1 VKALRLLPLLV
12 LPFVATG
19 EARSANGANDDGADD
34 YRAFVA
40 ETKERVGA
48 TRVEEIELERRKI
61 DRALVLRGRSYV
73 RMLRNGLL
81 PLSDGVEGMMEHVA
95 RAERL
100 RHALAHDVAR
110 RARLEHEQR
119 ALVDGVTELRRR
131 RAQLAQN
138 VEEYER
144 SREAILAA
152 RDRDAAF
159 RRAFS
164 NEPAETSAPHHVA
177 VYSGKTTADA
187 KQTFT
192 QARGRLPLPVEGRAE
207 VRPVRLPD
215 ALGPG
220 VFIAVDAGAIVTA
233 VHGGR
238 VILTGDY
245 GALGRSVVIDHGDGF
260 STLSAQ
266 LGVVTVEVGDGLSA
280 GDSIGTLSEGA
291 QGNLYFE
298 VRREGVAL
306 EPAEWFGL

>member
-1 VKALRLLPLLV
+1 MKRRAVLPLL
-12 LPFVATG
+12 LLAALATG
-19 EARSANGANDDGADD
+19 EPRSASADAEDDGSDE

-40 ETKERVGA
+40 ETRERAGS
-48 TRVEEIELERRKI
+48 TRVEEIELERRRL

-73 RMLRNGLL
+73 RMLRSGLM
-81 PLSDGVEGMMEHVA
+81 PLSDGFAEMVSHLS

-110 RARLEHEQR
+110 RARLERER
-119 ALVDGVTELRRR
+119 RTLLDGVEELRRR

-159 RRAFS
+159 RRAFERGTS
-164 NEPAETSAPHHVA
+164 NQGTVA
-177 VYSGKTTADA
+177 VFSGQSARDVRA
-187 KQTFT
+187 TF
-192 QARGRLPLPVEGRAE
+192 AELRGRLPLPVKGRAE
-207 VRPVRLPD
+207 IRPVRLPD

-220 VFIAVDAGAIVTA
+220 VFIAADAAAIVTA
-233 VHGGR
+233 VHAGR

-245 GALGRSVVIDHGDGF
+245 GALGRSVVLDHGDGF

-266 LGVVTVEVGDGLSA
+266 LGVVTVEVGDVIAA
-280 GDSIGTLSEGA
+280 GDSIGTVADQA

-298 VRREGVAL
+298 LRQDGVAV